1 MGWVVAMV
9 YICLVCPG
17 TSTLT
22 LLQAHTFTSLL
33 LASDNFLVLDRKTQA
48 CTAEVWLCTRKLKRP
63 QGLGIS
69 LSTLPWPAAVLG
81 LLGASLLSVAGGFLA
96 VSSSSSERSP
106 ASGSSKSRGQKER
119 RQRSDCGAL
128 LGTHKLEAEAAI
140 THA

>member
-1 MGWVVAMV
+1 MV
-9 YICLVCPG
+9 YICLVCLG

-22 LLQAHTFTSLL
+22 ATGSHTYL
-33 LASDNFLVLDRKTQA
+33 LAPGTSPDNFLVLDRKTQA